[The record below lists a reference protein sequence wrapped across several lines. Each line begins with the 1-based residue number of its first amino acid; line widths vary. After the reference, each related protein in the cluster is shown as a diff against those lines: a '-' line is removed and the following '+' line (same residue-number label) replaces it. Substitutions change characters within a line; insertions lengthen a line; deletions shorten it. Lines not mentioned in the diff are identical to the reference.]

1 MQIFKEEKTTI
12 LSANELFFGNSNNIF
27 SSNTIASEHFTIDAA
42 LLVFFFKLVNTFF
55 QSMLDVLTSK

>member
-1 MQIFKEEKTTI
+1 MLEIQFLCNTFTHNMQIFKEEKTTI

-42 LLVFFFKLVNTFF
+42 LLVFSSN
-55 QSMLDVLTSK
+55 